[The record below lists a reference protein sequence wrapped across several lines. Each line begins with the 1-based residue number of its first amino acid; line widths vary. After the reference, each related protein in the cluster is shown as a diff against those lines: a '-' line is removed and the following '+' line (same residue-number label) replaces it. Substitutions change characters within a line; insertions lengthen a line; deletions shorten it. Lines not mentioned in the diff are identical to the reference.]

1 MQEMGEIMRHHTAK
15 IGLVLALSAS
25 LLGCQTKAGT
35 GALIGGAGG
44 ALVGGVIGSYSH
56 QRAGEGALIGGA
68 VGAIGGALV
77 GNAMDENDK
86 KERESRYARN
96 YDDGYD
102 QYGHYKK

>member
-1 MQEMGEIMRHHTAK
+1 MRTYINLRNTVLTIMIA
-15 IGLVLALSAS
+15 AS
-25 LLGCQTKAGT
+25 LVGCQTKAGT

-44 ALVGGVIGSYSH
+44 ALVGGLIGSYSH

-86 KERESRYARN
+86 KEREASYTSK
-96 YDDGYD
+96 YDQNYD
-102 QYGHYKK
+102 QYGNKKR